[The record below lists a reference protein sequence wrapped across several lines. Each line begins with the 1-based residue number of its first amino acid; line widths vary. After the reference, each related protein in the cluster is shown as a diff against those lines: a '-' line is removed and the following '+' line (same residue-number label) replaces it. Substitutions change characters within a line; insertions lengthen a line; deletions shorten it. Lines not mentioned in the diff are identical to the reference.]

1 MMYYELLISVCEV
14 KLHGRDSIF
23 LSENVRLSK
32 IFENGSELFQIEN
45 LSLGTVVCKIH
56 CDSTIADLFIGG
68 CLLDND

>member
-23 LSENVRLSK
+23 LSTDVKLSK
-32 IFENGSELFQIEN
+32 VMENGSELFQIEN

-56 CDSTIADLFIGG
+56 CDSTIADLWIGG
-68 CLLDND
+68 CLLDGE